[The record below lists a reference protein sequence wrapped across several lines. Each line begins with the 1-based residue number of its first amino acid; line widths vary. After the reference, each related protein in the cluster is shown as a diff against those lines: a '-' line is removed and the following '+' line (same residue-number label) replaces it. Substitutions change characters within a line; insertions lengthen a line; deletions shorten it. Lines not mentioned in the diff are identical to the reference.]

1 MSEFSSGFPVGIMR
15 HGRVS
20 VSENSWR
27 KGGRRAA
34 AEAGNF
40 LESGITG
47 GFRGPLTAGGGNK
60 QGAHDGLGKEGRAS
74 GR

>member
-1 MSEFSSGFPVGIMR
+1 MH

-20 VSENSWR
+20 VSENSW
-27 KGGRRAA
+27 GEEGRRAS

-40 LESGITG
+40 LESVITG
-47 GFRGPLTAGGGNK
+47 GFRGPLTARGWK
-60 QGAHDGLGKEGRAS
+60 KTRCSCGLGKEGKAS